1 MMTTWYL
8 LYIFCD
14 FKNQPICKY
23 ASETKI
29 TVQSK
34 EECIN
39 RAKEVWS
46 AYNYPNVMH
55 DTLHT
60 SCWENP
66 YKKGRGIA
74 IQCNQ
79 FRCSTY

>member
-1 MMTTWYL
+1 MITTWYL

-23 ASETKI
+23 ATETRI
-29 TVQSK
+29 TTQSK

-39 RAKEVWS
+39 RAKDIWS
-46 AYNYPNVMH
+46 AYNYPNVQR
-55 DTLHT
+55 DVLRT
-60 SCWENP
+60 SCWDNP

-79 FRCSTY
+79 SRCSSY